1 MKNNKKN
8 IFIILILSIVVL
20 YLAFKDDFAT
30 KVKYLVSFDIKWLIL
45 AFMCI
50 IIYWI
55 LKGLVLYYCVEKLNK
70 NYTKK
75 EGIILMITTQLFHA
89 ITPFSTGGQP
99 WQIYKLK
106 KEGLTL
112 GQSTNIVIQDFIAF
126 QIALVSL
133 GFIAVTSNNIF
144 HILPKD
150 NFLRH
155 LVTIGFLINTA
166 VIIGLFLVAFSK
178 KWNKRIIDGTIKILY
193 KLRIIKEKQEL
204 LKKSETFIK
213 NFHESAEILFKDRLN
228 FIKIILQ
235 KIFLLSFLYLVPYA
249 LIMGLNIKINPFT
262 VIITSAYVMLIGSMV
277 PIPGGTGGLEYSF
290 ISFFGNFIKG
300 SKLSTIMIVWRLVTY
315 YFGIIVGLIT
325 LNIHKEE
332 HK

>member
-112 GQSTNIVIQDFIAF
+112 GQSTNIVIQDFIYLCHS
-126 QIALVSL
+126 QN
-133 GFIAVTSNNIF
+133 GFSVYQCLKIIIF
-144 HILPKD
+144 
-150 NFLRH
+150 
-155 LVTIGFLINTA
+155 
-166 VIIGLFLVAFSK
+166 S
-178 KWNKRIIDGTIKILY
+178 
-193 KLRIIKEKQEL
+193 
-204 LKKSETFIK
+204 
-213 NFHESAEILFKDRLN
+213 N
-228 FIKIILQ
+228 FI
-235 KIFLLSFLYLVPYA
+235 SPW
-249 LIMGLNIKINPFT
+249 NTPF
-262 VIITSAYVMLIGSMV
+262 S
-277 PIPGGTGGLEYSF
+277 
-290 ISFFGNFIKG
+290 
-300 SKLSTIMIVWRLVTY
+300 
-315 YFGIIVGLIT
+315 
-325 LNIHKEE
+325 
-332 HK
+332 